1 VDLREEKTERK
12 VKQIRKKGQ
21 EVRRIL
27 VGGSLAA

>member
-12 VKQIRKKGQ
+12 VKEIRKKGQ

-27 VGGSLAA
+27 VGGPLAA